1 MLDFDTNQSKAEI
14 NPEFFQSLRKLTWK
28 NSETKDFYKRTENL
42 FGFFAFEEQ
51 GMKENSFILRQ
62 KRVIWF
68 FAGCAAVNNG
78 RNTINIED
86 IILAYRTLFK
96 VIETDLSKLI

>member
-1 MLDFDTNQSKAEI
+1 MGLLVYLGRQLTLEDVLILFKSNIPEKIALNLLDFDTNQSKAEI

-68 FAGCAAVNNG
+68 FCRMCSG
-78 RNTINIED
+78 
-86 IILAYRTLFK
+86 
-96 VIETDLSKLI
+96 